1 MDSLFFCWILQEKNK
16 LTYYKKRM
24 YLSSIIV
31 LLFIGRMGGAF
42 EFGTF
47 RGIRSFVSSHAIV
60 ASVLDETVT
69 DLLDKSV
76 LVSAIHNSGSQI
88 DWFYISGVGVSG
100 IAYLTY
106 HASSLPKLN
115 ELVVYRESYKQFRY
129 FIFIFTIVFMKDL
142 ENAI

>member
-1 MDSLFFCWILQEKNK
+1 
-16 LTYYKKRM
+16 M
-24 YLSSIIV
+24 YLSSIC
-31 LLFIGRMGGAF
+31 LLCLGLTAVVERMVAF
-42 EFGTF
+42 EFGTL

-76 LVSAIHNSGSQI
+76 LASVINHSAHL
-88 DWFYISGVGVSG
+88 DWFYISCSSFSF

-106 HASSLPKLN
+106 HSSSLPKLN
-115 ELVVYRESYKQFRY
+115 ELVVYRTSYKQFRY
-129 FIFIFTIVFMKDL
+129 FIFILTIVFMKDL

>member
-1 MDSLFFCWILQEKNK
+1 
-16 LTYYKKRM
+16 M
-24 YLSSIIV
+24 YLSSIAITILV
-31 LLFIGRMGGAF
+31 SLGLVERMVAF

-76 LVSAIHNSGSQI
+76 LVSMIHNSGSQI
-88 DWFYISGVGVSG
+88 DWFYMSGVGVSG

-129 FIFIFTIVFMKDL
+129 FIFIVTIVFMKDL

>member
-1 MDSLFFCWILQEKNK
+1 MA
-16 LTYYKKRM
+16 
-24 YLSSIIV
+24 V
-31 LLFIGRMGGAF
+31 AF
-42 EFGTF
+42 EFGTL

-76 LVSAIHNSGSQI
+76 MVSAITHSGSHV
-88 DWFYISGVGVSG
+88 DWFYMSGVGVSC

-106 HASSLPKLN
+106 HASSLPKLS
-115 ELVVYRESYKQFRY
+115 ELVEYRTSYKKFQY
-129 FIFIFTIVFMKDL
+129 FIFVFTLVFMKGM

>member
-1 MDSLFFCWILQEKNK
+1 
-16 LTYYKKRM
+16 M
-24 YLSSIIV
+24 YLSSIG
-31 LLFIGRMGGAF
+31 LLCLGLSGVFFERMVVAF

-76 LVSAIHNSGSQI
+76 LVSAIHNSGSQV
-88 DWFYISGVGVSG
+88 DWFYFSGVGVSG

-129 FIFIFTIVFMKDL
+129 FIFIFTIVFMKNI

>member
-1 MDSLFFCWILQEKNK
+1 
-16 LTYYKKRM
+16 M
-24 YLSSIIV
+24 YLSSISLTV
-31 LLFIGRMGGAF
+31 LLLLMGMERMVVAF
-42 EFGTF
+42 EFGTL

-76 LVSAIHNSGSQI
+76 MVSMIHNSGFHV
-88 DWFYISGVGVSG
+88 DWFYMSGVGVSC

-115 ELVVYRESYKQFRY
+115 ELVEYRESYKKFQY
-129 FIFIFTIVFMKDL
+129 FIFVFTLVFMKGM

>member
-1 MDSLFFCWILQEKNK
+1 
-16 LTYYKKRM
+16 M
-24 YLSSIIV
+24 YLSSISLTV
-31 LLFIGRMGGAF
+31 LLLMIERMVAF
-42 EFGTF
+42 EFGAL

-76 LVSAIHNSGSQI
+76 MVSVINHSAHL
-88 DWFYISGVGVSG
+88 DWFYVSGVGVSG

-129 FIFIFTIVFMKDL
+129 FILIFTMVFMKDL

>member
-1 MDSLFFCWILQEKNK
+1 
-16 LTYYKKRM
+16 M
-24 YLSSIIV
+24 YLSSITITGLV
-31 LLFIGRMGGAF
+31 SLGLVGRMIAF

-76 LVSAIHNSGSQI
+76 LVSMINHSAHL
-88 DWFYISGVGVSG
+88 DWFYISCSSFSG

-115 ELVVYRESYKQFRY
+115 ELVEYRKSYKQFRY
-129 FIFIFTIVFMKDL
+129 FILILTIVFMKDL

>member
-1 MDSLFFCWILQEKNK
+1 
-16 LTYYKKRM
+16 M
-24 YLSSIIV
+24 YLSSIS
-31 LLFIGRMGGAF
+31 LLCLLWMVERMVAF
-42 EFGTF
+42 EFGTL

-76 LVSAIHNSGSQI
+76 LVSVISHSAHL
-88 DWFYISGVGVSG
+88 DWFYISGASVSC

-115 ELVVYRESYKQFRY
+115 ELVVYRESYKQFRC
-129 FIFIFTIVFMKDL
+129 FIFILTIVFMKDL

>member
-1 MDSLFFCWILQEKNK
+1 M
-16 LTYYKKRM
+16 
-24 YLSSIIV
+24 V
-31 LLFIGRMGGAF
+31 VAF

-69 DLLDKSV
+69 DLLDKS
-76 LVSAIHNSGSQI
+76 LFVSMITHSAHL

-106 HASSLPKLN
+106 HNSSLPKLN
-115 ELVVYRESYKQFRY
+115 ELLVYRQSYKQFRY
-129 FIFIFTIVFMKDL
+129 FIFILTIIFMKDL

>member
-1 MDSLFFCWILQEKNK
+1 
-16 LTYYKKRM
+16 M
-24 YLSSIIV
+24 YLSSIAITILV
-31 LLFIGRMGGAF
+31 SLGLVGRMVAF
-42 EFGTF
+42 EIGTL

-76 LVSAIHNSGSQI
+76 LVSMIHNSGSQV
-88 DWFYISGVGVSG
+88 DWFYMSGVGVSG
-100 IAYLTY
+100 IAYFTY

-129 FIFIFTIVFMKDL
+129 FILILTIVFMKDL

>member
-1 MDSLFFCWILQEKNK
+1 
-16 LTYYKKRM
+16 M
-24 YLSSIIV
+24 YLSSIIITG
-31 LLFIGRMGGAF
+31 LLLMERMVAF
-42 EFGTF
+42 EFGAL

-76 LVSAIHNSGSQI
+76 MVSIINHSANL
-88 DWFYISGVGVSG
+88 DWFYISGASVSFL
-100 IAYLTY
+100 AYLTY

-115 ELVVYRESYKQFRY
+115 ELVVYRESYKQFQY
-129 FIFIFTIVFMKDL
+129 FIFIFTIVFMKNI

>member
-1 MDSLFFCWILQEKNK
+1 
-16 LTYYKKRM
+16 M
-24 YLSSIIV
+24 YLSSITITV
-31 LLFIGRMGGAF
+31 LVSLGLVGRMVAF
-42 EFGTF
+42 EFGTL

-76 LVSAIHNSGSQI
+76 LVSMIHNSGSQV

-129 FIFIFTIVFMKDL
+129 FILILTIVFMKDL

>member
-1 MDSLFFCWILQEKNK
+1 
-16 LTYYKKRM
+16 M
-24 YLSSIIV
+24 YLSSITIIV
-31 LLFIGRMGGAF
+31 LLLVVVERMVAF
-42 EFGTF
+42 EFGTL

-76 LVSAIHNSGSQI
+76 LVSVITHSAHL

-100 IAYLTY
+100 LAYLTY

-115 ELVVYRESYKQFRY
+115 ELVVYRDSYKQFRY
-129 FIFIFTIVFMKDL
+129 FIFILTIVFMKDL

>member
-1 MDSLFFCWILQEKNK
+1 
-16 LTYYKKRM
+16 M
-24 YLSSIIV
+24 YLSSITIIV
-31 LLFIGRMGGAF
+31 LLLVVERMVAF
-42 EFGTF
+42 EFGTL

-76 LVSAIHNSGSQI
+76 MVSVINHSAHL
-88 DWFYISGVGVSG
+88 DWFYVSGVGVSCL
-100 IAYLTY
+100 AYYTY
-106 HASSLPKLN
+106 HASFLPKLN

-129 FIFIFTIVFMKDL
+129 FIFILTIVFMKDL